1 MRLAPRKQRRTV
13 ARLPDEVSSG
23 AAYGPGMMATT
34 HALVGAA
41 IAAAAATVLP
51 GTAPVAL
58 AAAVAGSVFP
68 DLDLYVGHRRT
79 LHYPA
84 YYWVAVAAAL
94 VLAALS
100 PTPLAVA
107 AVLFLLGAAVHSSMD
122 AFGGGLEL
130 RPWEGNSERA
140 VYDHLNGRWLPPRRW
155 VPYDGSPEDLLL
167 AGVLSVP
174 AFLAFDGE
182 PLVRV
187 GLAGTLLVSAAWVVL
202 RRRVASASERLATA
216 LPASV
221 RAYVPERFLAGR

>member
-1 MRLAPRKQRRTV
+1 
-13 ARLPDEVSSG
+13 
-23 AAYGPGMMATT
+23 MMATT

-51 GTAPVAL
+51 GTAPLAL

-68 DLDLYVGHRRT
+68 DLDLYAGHRRT

-94 VLAALS
+94 ALAALS

-107 AVLFLLGAAVHSSMD
+107 AVLFLLGAAVHSVMD

-140 VYDHLNGRWLPPRRW
+140 VYDHLNGRWLRPRRW

-167 AGVLSVP
+167 AGLLSAP
-174 AFLAFDGE
+174 AFLVFGGE
-182 PLVRV
+182 PLAQTGLV
-187 GLAGTLLVSAAWVVL
+187 GALAVSAAWVTL
-202 RRRVASASERLATA
+202 RRRVATASERLVAT
-216 LPASV
+216 LPASL
-221 RAYVPERFLAGR
+221 RAYVPERFLTTR